1 MSNDYNDKSWT
12 DRTNWIVTV
21 IALALVAILSIGLL
35 CALFIRPQDEEEAVV
50 PKDGAVLS
58 ETKEDG
64 ISLMSAKIMPVAYAA
79 SGVSALADTA
89 YTLTATVEPDYE
101 GEKTFD
107 WSVKFQSDSSSW
119 ASGKTVTDYVTLTPG
134 GEDYAASKSVTLEN
148 LQPFG
153 EQIIIK
159 ATARDDPEIT
169 ATCTADYAQKPV
181 DFSLSF
187 GEVSCNFGGDTDVTL
202 EINANAETA
211 PGGAADAQFTK
222 SELYSLSQEFTVT
235 YELTGKK
242 FMSYTA
248 SGYGVEGWYIFGT
261 WLPSPDFKDE
271 YADLSGYSV
280 ADNGLYFGIKYLS
293 DNLQLHTVGGGMG
306 GLTARPASEHSPSD
320 FIQQFTHAGESLIP
334 EGNSLTYTY
343 GDDLEVLDL
352 QVTLTGEYATYTYET
367 TFVIAG
373 YTNTSTLTGMNVSES
388 GVVF

>member
-1 MSNDYNDKSWT
+1 MSNYELYEHKRSD
-12 DRTNWIVTV
+12 TV
-21 IALALVAILSIGLL
+21 KWVLTLISFILVGVMLAGIILGWFEKDD
-35 CALFIRPQDEEEAVV
+35 AEEEQAGAPAYSFIVGNGEGNRMSLTSVRNSAVTGESV
-50 PKDGAVLS
+50 
-58 ETKEDG
+58 T
-64 ISLMSAKIMPVAYAA
+64 I
-79 SGVSALADTA
+79 
-89 YTLTATVEPDYE
+89 TATVEPDNE
-101 GEKTFD
+101 AENTGVD
-107 WSVKFQSDSSSW
+107 WTAAWKNAESVW
-119 ASGKTVTDYVTLTPG
+119 ASGKSVSDYVTLTPG
-134 GEDYAASKSVTLEN
+134 GEDYATSKSVTLEN

-181 DFSLSF
+181 DFTLSF

-202 EINANAETA
+202 EINANADTA

-222 SELYSLSQEFTVT
+222 SEVYSLSQEFTVT

-293 DNLQLHTVGGGMG
+293 DNLQLHTVGGGMSN
-306 GLTARPASEHSPSD
+306 LTSRPASEHSPSD
-320 FIQQFTHAGESLIP
+320 FIQRFTHAGESLIP
-334 EGNSLTYTY
+334 EGEALTYTY
-343 GDDLEVLDL
+343 GNDLEMLDL
-352 QVTLTGEYATYTYET
+352 KVTLTGEYSEHVYET

-373 YTNTSTLTGMNVSES
+373 YTNTSTLTGMDVSEPA
-388 GVVF
+388 VVF

>member
-1 MSNDYNDKSWT
+1 MSNYELYEHKRSDTVKWVLT
-12 DRTNWIVTV
+12 LIAFIVV
-21 IALALVAILSIGLL
+21 GIMLAGILCGWFEKDEAKEEQAGVPAYS
-35 CALFIRPQDEEEAVV
+35 FIVGNSEGNRMSLTSVRNSAVTGESV
-50 PKDGAVLS
+50 
-58 ETKEDG
+58 T
-64 ISLMSAKIMPVAYAA
+64 I
-79 SGVSALADTA
+79 
-89 YTLTATVEPDYE
+89 TATVEPDNE
-101 GEKTFD
+101 AENTGVD
-107 WSVKFQSDSSSW
+107 WTATWKNAGSVW
-119 ASGKTVTDYVTLTPG
+119 ASGKSVSDYVTLTPG

-153 EQIIIK
+153 EQIVVK

-181 DFSLSF
+181 NFSLSF
-187 GEVSCNFGGDTDVTL
+187 GEVSCDFGGDTDVTL

-222 SELYSLSQEFTVT
+222 SEVYSLSQEFTVT

-261 WLPSPDFKDE
+261 YLNSPDFKDE

-293 DNLQLHTVGGGMG
+293 DNLQLHTVGGGMSN
-306 GLTARPASEHSPSD
+306 LTSRPASEHSPSD
-320 FIQQFTHAGESLIP
+320 FIQRFTHAGESLIP

-343 GDDLEVLDL
+343 GNDLEMLDL
-352 QVTLTGEYATYTYET
+352 KVTLTGEYATYTYET

-373 YTNTSTLTGMNVSES
+373 YTNTSTLTGMDVSEPA
-388 GVVF
+388 VVF

>member
-1 MSNDYNDKSWT
+1 MSNYELYEHKRSD
-12 DRTNWIVTV
+12 TV
-21 IALALVAILSIGLL
+21 KWVLTLISFILVGVMLAGIILGWFEKDD
-35 CALFIRPQDEEEAVV
+35 AEEEQAGAPAYSFIVGNGEGNRMSLTSVRNSAVTGESV
-50 PKDGAVLS
+50 
-58 ETKEDG
+58 T
-64 ISLMSAKIMPVAYAA
+64 I
-79 SGVSALADTA
+79 
-89 YTLTATVEPDYE
+89 TATVEPDNE
-101 GEKTFD
+101 AENTGVD
-107 WSVKFQSDSSSW
+107 WTATWKNAESVW
-119 ASGKTVTDYVTLTPG
+119 ASGKSVSDYVTLTPG
-134 GEDYAASKSVTLEN
+134 GENYAASKSVTLEN

-181 DFSLSF
+181 NFSLSF

-211 PGGAADAQFTK
+211 LGGAADAQFTK
-222 SELYSLSQEFTVT
+222 SEVYSLSQEFTVS

-271 YADLSGYSV
+271 YADLSDYSV

-293 DNLQLHTVGGGMG
+293 DNLQLHTVGGGMSN
-306 GLTARPASEHSPSD
+306 LTSRPASEHSPSD
-320 FIQQFTHAGESLIP
+320 FIQRFTHAGESLIP
-334 EGNSLTYTY
+334 EGEALTYTY
-343 GDDLEVLDL
+343 GNDLEMLDL
-352 QVTLTGEYATYTYET
+352 KVTLTGEYATYTYET

-373 YTNTSTLTGMNVSES
+373 YTNTSTLTGMDVSEPA
-388 GVVF
+388 VVF

>member
-1 MSNDYNDKSWT
+1 MSNYELYEQKRSDTVKWVLT
-12 DRTNWIVTV
+12 LIAFIVV
-21 IALALVAILSIGLL
+21 GVMLAGILCGWFEKDEAKEEQACVPAYS
-35 CALFIRPQDEEEAVV
+35 FIVGNSEGNRMSLTSVRNSAVTGESV
-50 PKDGAVLS
+50 
-58 ETKEDG
+58 T
-64 ISLMSAKIMPVAYAA
+64 I
-79 SGVSALADTA
+79 TA
-89 YTLTATVEPDYE
+89 MVEPDNE
-101 GEKTFD
+101 AENTGVD
-107 WSVKFQSDSSSW
+107 WTATWKNAESVW
-119 ASGKTVTDYVTLTPG
+119 ASGKSVSDYVTLTPG

-148 LQPFG
+148 LQPFA

-181 DFSLSF
+181 NFTLSF

-202 EINANAETA
+202 EINANAASA

-222 SELYSLSQEFTVT
+222 SEVYSLSQEFTVS

-271 YADLSGYSV
+271 YADLSDYSV

-293 DNLQLHTVGGGMG
+293 DNLQLHTVGGGMSN
-306 GLTARPASEHSPSD
+306 LTSRPASEHSPSD
-320 FIQQFTHAGESLIP
+320 FIQRFTHAGESLIP
-334 EGNSLTYTY
+334 EGEALTYTY
-343 GDDLEVLDL
+343 GSDLEMLDL
-352 QVTLTGEYATYTYET
+352 KVTLTGEYATYTYET

-373 YTNTSTLTGMNVSES
+373 YTNTSTLTGMDVSEPA
-388 GVVF
+388 VVF

>member
-1 MSNDYNDKSWT
+1 MSNYELYEHKRSD
-12 DRTNWIVTV
+12 TV
-21 IALALVAILSIGLL
+21 KWVLTLISFILVGVMLAGIILGWFEKDD
-35 CALFIRPQDEEEAVV
+35 AEEEQAGAPAYSFIVGNSEGNRMTLTSVRNNAVTGESV
-50 PKDGAVLS
+50 
-58 ETKEDG
+58 T
-64 ISLMSAKIMPVAYAA
+64 I
-79 SGVSALADTA
+79 
-89 YTLTATVEPDYE
+89 TATVEPDNE
-101 GEKTFD
+101 AENTGVD
-107 WSVKFQSDSSSW
+107 WTAAWKNAESVW
-119 ASGKTVTDYVTLTPG
+119 ASGKSVSDYVTLTPG

-148 LQPFG
+148 LQPFA

-159 ATARDDPEIT
+159 ATARDDPGIT

-181 DFSLSF
+181 NFSLSF

-222 SELYSLSQEFTVT
+222 SEVYSLSQEFTVS

-293 DNLQLHTVGGGMG
+293 DNLQLHTVGGGMSN
-306 GLTARPASEHSPSD
+306 LTSRPASEHIPSE
-320 FIQQFTHAGESLIP
+320 FVQRFTHAGESLIP
-334 EGNSLTYTY
+334 EGEALTYTY
-343 GDDLEVLDL
+343 GSDLEMLDL
-352 QVTLTGEYATYTYET
+352 KVTLTGEYATYTYET

-373 YTNTSTLTGMNVSES
+373 YTNTSTLTGMDVSEPA
-388 GVVF
+388 VVF

>member
-1 MSNDYNDKSWT
+1 MSNELYEHKRSD
-12 DRTNWIVTV
+12 TV
-21 IALALVAILSIGLL
+21 KWVLTLVAFIVVGVMLAGIILGWFEKKE
-35 CALFIRPQDEEEAVV
+35 AEEEQAGVPVYSFIVGNGEGNRMSLTSVRNSAVTGESV
-50 PKDGAVLS
+50 
-58 ETKEDG
+58 T
-64 ISLMSAKIMPVAYAA
+64 I
-79 SGVSALADTA
+79 
-89 YTLTATVEPDYE
+89 TATVEPDNE
-101 GEKTFD
+101 AENTGVD
-107 WSVKFQSDSSSW
+107 WTAAWKNAGSVW
-119 ASGKTVTDYVTLTPG
+119 ASGKSVSDYVTLTPG
-134 GEDYAASKSVTLEN
+134 GEDYVASKSVTLEN

-153 EQIIIK
+153 EQIVVK

-181 DFSLSF
+181 NFSLSF

-211 PGGAADAQFTK
+211 PGGAAGAQFTK
-222 SELYSLSQEFTVT
+222 SEVYSLSQEFTVS

-306 GLTARPASEHSPSD
+306 GLNSSPASEHVPSE
-320 FIQQFTHAGESLIP
+320 FIQRFTHAGESLIP

-343 GDDLEVLDL
+343 GSDLEMLDL
-352 QVTLTGEYATYTYET
+352 KVTLTGEYSEHVYET

-373 YTNTSTLTGMNVSES
+373 YTNTSTLTGMDVSEPA
-388 GVVF
+388 VVF

>member
-1 MSNDYNDKSWT
+1 MSNYELYEHKRSDTVKWVLT
-12 DRTNWIVTV
+12 LIAFIVV
-21 IALALVAILSIGLL
+21 GIMLAGIICGW
-35 CALFIRPQDEEEAVV
+35 FEKKETEEEQT
-50 PKDGAVLS
+50 GAPAYSFIVGNG
-58 ETKEDG
+58 EG
-64 ISLMSAKIMPVAYAA
+64 NRMSLMSVRN
-79 SGVSALADTA
+79 SAVTGESI
-89 YTLTATVEPDYE
+89 TITATVEPDNE
-101 GEKTFD
+101 AENTGVD
-107 WSVKFQSDSSSW
+107 WTAAWKNAESVW
-119 ASGKTVTDYVTLTPG
+119 ASGKSVSDYVTLTPG
-134 GEDYAASKSVTLEN
+134 GENYAASKSVTLEN

-181 DFSLSF
+181 NFSLSF

-211 PGGAADAQFTK
+211 PGGAADAQFAK
-222 SELYSLSQEFTVT
+222 SEVYSLSQEFTVS

-261 WLPSPDFKDE
+261 YLNSPDFKDE

-293 DNLQLHTVGGGMG
+293 DNLQLHTVGGGMSN
-306 GLTARPASEHSPSD
+306 LTSRPASEHSPSD
-320 FIQQFTHAGESLIP
+320 FIQRFTHAGESLIP

-343 GDDLEVLDL
+343 GNDLEMLDL
-352 QVTLTGEYATYTYET
+352 KVTLTGEYATYTYET
-367 TFVIAG
+367 TFMIAG
-373 YTNTSTLTGMNVSES
+373 YTNTSTLTGMDVSEPA
-388 GVVF
+388 VVF

>member
-1 MSNDYNDKSWT
+1 MSNYELYEHKRSD
-12 DRTNWIVTV
+12 TV
-21 IALALVAILSIGLL
+21 KWVLTLISFILVGVMLAGIILGWFEKDD
-35 CALFIRPQDEEEAVV
+35 AEEEQAGAPAYSFIVGNGEGNRMSLTSVRNSAVTGESV
-50 PKDGAVLS
+50 
-58 ETKEDG
+58 T
-64 ISLMSAKIMPVAYAA
+64 I
-79 SGVSALADTA
+79 
-89 YTLTATVEPDYE
+89 TATVEPDNE
-101 GEKTFD
+101 AENTGVD
-107 WSVKFQSDSSSW
+107 WTAAWKNAESVW
-119 ASGKTVTDYVTLTPG
+119 ASGKSVSDYVTLTPG

-153 EQIIIK
+153 EQIIVK

-181 DFSLSF
+181 NFSLSF

-211 PGGAADAQFTK
+211 PGGAADAQFAK
-222 SELYSLSQEFTVT
+222 SEVYSLSQEFTVT

-271 YADLSGYSV
+271 YADLSDYSV

-293 DNLQLHTVGGGMG
+293 DNLQLHTVGGGMSN
-306 GLTARPASEHSPSD
+306 LTSRPASEHSPSD
-320 FIQQFTHAGESLIP
+320 FIQRFTHAGESLIP
-334 EGNSLTYTY
+334 EGEALTYTY
-343 GDDLEVLDL
+343 GNDLEMLDL
-352 QVTLTGEYATYTYET
+352 KVTLTGEYATYTYET

-373 YTNTSTLTGMNVSES
+373 YTNTSTLTGMDVSEPA
-388 GVVF
+388 VVF

>member
-1 MSNDYNDKSWT
+1 MSNELYEHKRSD
-12 DRTNWIVTV
+12 TV
-21 IALALVAILSIGLL
+21 KWVLTLISFILVGVMLAGIILGWFEKDD
-35 CALFIRPQDEEEAVV
+35 AEEEQAGAPAYSFIVGNGEGNRMSLTSVRNSAVTGESV
-50 PKDGAVLS
+50 
-58 ETKEDG
+58 T
-64 ISLMSAKIMPVAYAA
+64 I
-79 SGVSALADTA
+79 
-89 YTLTATVEPDYE
+89 TATVEPDNE
-101 GEKTFD
+101 AENTGVD
-107 WSVKFQSDSSSW
+107 WTAAWKNAGSVW
-119 ASGKTVTDYVTLTPG
+119 ASGKSVSDYVTLTPA
-134 GEDYAASKSVTLEN
+134 GENYAASKSVTLEN

-159 ATARDDPEIT
+159 ATARDDPGIT

-181 DFSLSF
+181 NFSLSF

-222 SELYSLSQEFTVT
+222 SDVYSLSQEFTVT

-306 GLTARPASEHSPSD
+306 GLNSSPASEHVPSE
-320 FIQQFTHAGESLIP
+320 FIQRFTHAGESLIP
-334 EGNSLTYTY
+334 EGNALTYTY
-343 GDDLEVLDL
+343 GSDLEMLDL
-352 QVTLTGEYATYTYET
+352 QVTLTGEYATYSYET

-373 YTNTSTLTGMNVSES
+373 YTNTSTLTGMDVSEPA
-388 GVVF
+388 VVF

>member
-1 MSNDYNDKSWT
+1 MSYNELYEHKRSDTVKWLLT
-12 DRTNWIVTV
+12 LIAFIVV
-21 IALALVAILSIGLL
+21 GVMLAGIICGW
-35 CALFIRPQDEEEAVV
+35 FEKKETEEEQA
-50 PKDGAVLS
+50 
-58 ETKEDG
+58 
-64 ISLMSAKIMPVAYAA
+64 
-79 SGVSALADTA
+79 GVSAYSFIVGNSEGNRMSLTSVRNSAVTGESV
-89 YTLTATVEPDYE
+89 TITATVEPDNE
-101 GEKTFD
+101 AENTGVD
-107 WSVKFQSDSSSW
+107 WTATWKNAESVW
-119 ASGKTVTDYVTLTPG
+119 ASGKSVSDYVTLAPG

-153 EQIIIK
+153 EQIVVK
-159 ATARDDPEIT
+159 ATARDDPGIT

-181 DFSLSF
+181 NFSLSF

-202 EINANAETA
+202 EINANAASA

-222 SELYSLSQEFTVT
+222 SEVYSLPQEFTVS

-293 DNLQLHTVGGGMG
+293 DNLQLHTVGGGMSN
-306 GLTARPASEHSPSD
+306 LTSRPASEHSPSD
-320 FIQQFTHAGESLIP
+320 FIQRFTHAGESLIP
-334 EGNSLTYTY
+334 EGEALTYTY
-343 GDDLEVLDL
+343 GSDLEMLDL
-352 QVTLTGEYATYTYET
+352 KVTLTGEYATYSYET

-373 YTNTSTLTGMNVSES
+373 YTNTSTLTGMDVSEPA
-388 GVVF
+388 VVF

>member
-1 MSNDYNDKSWT
+1 MSNYELYEHKRSDTVKWVLT
-12 DRTNWIVTV
+12 LIAFIVV
-21 IALALVAILSIGLL
+21 GIMLAGIICGW
-35 CALFIRPQDEEEAVV
+35 FEKKETEEEQA
-50 PKDGAVLS
+50 GAPAYSFIVGNG
-58 ETKEDG
+58 EG
-64 ISLMSAKIMPVAYAA
+64 NRMSLMSVRN
-79 SGVSALADTA
+79 SAVTGESI
-89 YTLTATVEPDYE
+89 TITATVEPDNE
-101 GEKTFD
+101 AENTGVD
-107 WSVKFQSDSSSW
+107 WTAAWKNAESVW
-119 ASGKTVTDYVTLTPG
+119 ASGKSVSDYVTLTPG
-134 GEDYAASKSVTLEN
+134 GENYAASKSVTLEN

-181 DFSLSF
+181 NFSLSF

-211 PGGAADAQFTK
+211 PGGAADAQFAK
-222 SELYSLSQEFTVT
+222 SEVYSLSQEFTVS

-261 WLPSPDFKDE
+261 YLNSPDFKDE

-293 DNLQLHTVGGGMG
+293 DNLQLHTVGGGMSN
-306 GLTARPASEHSPSD
+306 LTSRPASEHIPSE
-320 FIQQFTHAGESLIP
+320 FVQRFTHAGESLIP
-334 EGNSLTYTY
+334 EGEALTYTY
-343 GDDLEVLDL
+343 GSDLEMLDL
-352 QVTLTGEYATYTYET
+352 KVTLTGEYATYTYET

-373 YTNTSTLTGMNVSES
+373 YTNTSTLTGMDVSEPA
-388 GVVF
+388 VVF

>member
-1 MSNDYNDKSWT
+1 MSYNELYEHKRSD
-12 DRTNWIVTV
+12 TV
-21 IALALVAILSIGLL
+21 KWVLTLVAFIVVGVMLAGIILGWFEKDE
-35 CALFIRPQDEEEAVV
+35 AEEEQAGAPAYSFIVGNGEGNRMSLTSVRNNVV
-50 PKDGAVLS
+50 TGESV
-58 ETKEDG
+58 T
-64 ISLMSAKIMPVAYAA
+64 I
-79 SGVSALADTA
+79 
-89 YTLTATVEPDYE
+89 TATVEPDNE
-101 GEKTFD
+101 AENTGVD
-107 WSVKFQSDSSSW
+107 WTATWKNAESVW
-119 ASGKTVTDYVTLTPG
+119 ASGKSVSDYVTLTPG

-181 DFSLSF
+181 NFTLSF

-202 EINANAETA
+202 EINANADTA

-222 SELYSLSQEFTVT
+222 SEVYSLSQEFTVT

-261 WLPSPDFKDE
+261 YLNSPDFKDE

-306 GLTARPASEHSPSD
+306 GLNSSPASEHVPSE
-320 FIQQFTHAGESLIP
+320 FIQRFTHAGESLIP

-343 GDDLEVLDL
+343 GSDLEMLDL
-352 QVTLTGEYATYTYET
+352 KVTLTGEYSEHVYET

-373 YTNTSTLTGMNVSES
+373 YTNTSTLTGMNVSEPA
-388 GVVF
+388 VVF

>member
-1 MSNDYNDKSWT
+1 MSYNELYEHKRSDTVKWVLT
-12 DRTNWIVTV
+12 LIAFIVV
-21 IALALVAILSIGLL
+21 GVMLAGIICGW
-35 CALFIRPQDEEEAVV
+35 FEKKETEEEQA
-50 PKDGAVLS
+50 GAPAYSFIVGNG
-58 ETKEDG
+58 EG
-64 ISLMSAKIMPVAYAA
+64 NRMSLMSVRN
-79 SGVSALADTA
+79 SAVTGESV
-89 YTLTATVEPDYE
+89 TITATVEPDNE
-101 GEKTFD
+101 AENTGVD
-107 WSVKFQSDSSSW
+107 WTAAWKNAGSVW
-119 ASGKTVTDYVTLTPG
+119 ASGKSVSDYVTLTPG

-148 LQPFG
+148 LQPIA
-153 EQIIIK
+153 EQIIVK

-181 DFSLSF
+181 NFTLSF

-211 PGGAADAQFTK
+211 LGGAADAQFTK
-222 SELYSLSQEFTVT
+222 SEVYSLSQEFTVT

-306 GLTARPASEHSPSD
+306 GLTARPASEHIPSE
-320 FIQQFTHAGESLIP
+320 FIERFTHAGESLIP

-343 GDDLEVLDL
+343 GSDLEMLDL

-373 YTNTSTLTGMNVSES
+373 YTNTSTLTGMDVSES
-388 GVVF
+388 AVVF

>member
-1 MSNDYNDKSWT
+1 MSYNELYEHKRSD
-12 DRTNWIVTV
+12 TV
-21 IALALVAILSIGLL
+21 KWVLTLVAFIVVGVMLAGIILGWFEKDE
-35 CALFIRPQDEEEAVV
+35 AEEEQAGAPAYSFIVGNGEGNRMSLTSVRNNVV
-50 PKDGAVLS
+50 TGESV
-58 ETKEDG
+58 T
-64 ISLMSAKIMPVAYAA
+64 I
-79 SGVSALADTA
+79 
-89 YTLTATVEPDYE
+89 TATVEPDNE
-101 GEKTFD
+101 AENTGVD
-107 WSVKFQSDSSSW
+107 WTATWKNAESVW
-119 ASGKTVTDYVTLTPG
+119 ASGKSVSDYVTLTPG

-148 LQPFG
+148 LQPFA
-153 EQIIIK
+153 EQIVVK

-181 DFSLSF
+181 NFTLSF

-222 SELYSLSQEFTVT
+222 SEVYSLSQEFTVS

-293 DNLQLHTVGGGMG
+293 DNLQLHTVGGGMSN
-306 GLTARPASEHSPSD
+306 LTSRPASEHIPSE
-320 FIQQFTHAGESLIP
+320 FVQRFTHAGESLIP
-334 EGNSLTYTY
+334 EGEALTYTY
-343 GDDLEVLDL
+343 GSDLEMLDL
-352 QVTLTGEYATYTYET
+352 KVTLTGEYATYTYET

-373 YTNTSTLTGMNVSES
+373 YTNTSTLTGMDVSES
-388 GVVF
+388 AVVF

>member
-1 MSNDYNDKSWT
+1 MSNYELYEHKRSDTVKWVLT
-12 DRTNWIVTV
+12 LIAFIVV
-21 IALALVAILSIGLL
+21 GVLLAGIICGWFEKDEAKGEEQAGVPAYS
-35 CALFIRPQDEEEAVV
+35 FIVGNGEGNRMSLTSVRNSAVTGESV
-50 PKDGAVLS
+50 
-58 ETKEDG
+58 T
-64 ISLMSAKIMPVAYAA
+64 I
-79 SGVSALADTA
+79 
-89 YTLTATVEPDYE
+89 TATVEPDNE
-101 GEKTFD
+101 AENTGVD
-107 WSVKFQSDSSSW
+107 WTAAWKNAESVW
-119 ASGKTVTDYVTLTPG
+119 ASGKSVSDYVTLTPG

-153 EQIIIK
+153 EQIIVK

-181 DFSLSF
+181 NFSLSF

-222 SELYSLSQEFTVT
+222 SEVYSLSQEFTVS

-293 DNLQLHTVGGGMG
+293 DNLQLHTVGGGMSN
-306 GLTARPASEHSPSD
+306 LTSRPASEHIPSE
-320 FIQQFTHAGESLIP
+320 FVQRFTHAGESLIP
-334 EGNSLTYTY
+334 EGEALTYTY
-343 GDDLEVLDL
+343 GSDLEMLDL
-352 QVTLTGEYATYTYET
+352 KVTLTGEYATYTYET

-373 YTNTSTLTGMNVSES
+373 YTNTSTLTGMDVSEPA
-388 GVVF
+388 VVF

>member
-1 MSNDYNDKSWT
+1 MSYNELYEHKRSDTVKWVLT
-12 DRTNWIVTV
+12 LIAFIVV
-21 IALALVAILSIGLL
+21 GVMLAGILCGWFEKDEAKEEQAGAPAYS
-35 CALFIRPQDEEEAVV
+35 FIVGNGEGNRM
-50 PKDGAVLS
+50 
-58 ETKEDG
+58 
-64 ISLMSAKIMPVAYAA
+64 SLMSVRN
-79 SGVSALADTA
+79 SAVTGESV
-89 YTLTATVEPDYE
+89 TITATVEPDNE
-101 GEKTFD
+101 AENTGVD
-107 WSVKFQSDSSSW
+107 WTATWKNAGSEW
-119 ASGKTVTDYVTLTPG
+119 ASGKSVSDYVTLTPG

-148 LQPFG
+148 LQPIA
-153 EQIIIK
+153 EQIIVK

-181 DFSLSF
+181 NFTLSF

-211 PGGAADAQFTK
+211 LGGAADAQFTK
-222 SELYSLSQEFTVT
+222 SEVYSLSQEFTVT

-306 GLTARPASEHSPSD
+306 GLTARPASEHIPSE
-320 FIQQFTHAGESLIP
+320 FIERFTHAGESLIP

-343 GDDLEVLDL
+343 GSDLEMLDL
-352 QVTLTGEYATYTYET
+352 QVTLTGEYATYSYET

-373 YTNTSTLTGMNVSES
+373 YTNTSTLTGMDVSEPA
-388 GVVF
+388 VVF

>member
-1 MSNDYNDKSWT
+1 MSLTSVRKSA
-12 DRTNWIVTV
+12 VTGESV
-21 IALALVAILSIGLL
+21 TI
-35 CALFIRPQDEEEAVV
+35 
-50 PKDGAVLS
+50 
-58 ETKEDG
+58 
-64 ISLMSAKIMPVAYAA
+64 
-79 SGVSALADTA
+79 
-89 YTLTATVEPDYE
+89 TATVEPDNE
-101 GEKTFD
+101 AENTGVD
-107 WSVKFQSDSSSW
+107 WTATWKNAESVW
-119 ASGKTVTDYVTLTPG
+119 ASGKSVSDYVTLTPG

-148 LQPFG
+148 LQPFA
-153 EQIIIK
+153 EQIVVK

-181 DFSLSF
+181 NFTLSF

-222 SELYSLSQEFTVT
+222 SEVYSLSQEFTVS

-306 GLTARPASEHSPSD
+306 GLNSSPASEHVPSE
-320 FIQQFTHAGESLIP
+320 FIQRFTHAGESLIP

-343 GDDLEVLDL
+343 GSDLEMLDL
-352 QVTLTGEYATYTYET
+352 KVTLTGEYSEHVYET

-373 YTNTSTLTGMNVSES
+373 YTNTSTLTGMDVSEPA
-388 GVVF
+388 VVF

>member
-1 MSNDYNDKSWT
+1 MSNYELYEHKRSDTVKWVLT
-12 DRTNWIVTV
+12 LIAFIVV
-21 IALALVAILSIGLL
+21 GIMLAGIICGW
-35 CALFIRPQDEEEAVV
+35 FEKKETEEEQT
-50 PKDGAVLS
+50 GAPAYSFIVGNG
-58 ETKEDG
+58 EG
-64 ISLMSAKIMPVAYAA
+64 NRMSLMSVRN
-79 SGVSALADTA
+79 SAVTGESI
-89 YTLTATVEPDYE
+89 TITATVEPDNE
-101 GEKTFD
+101 AENTGVD
-107 WSVKFQSDSSSW
+107 WTAAWKNAESVW
-119 ASGKTVTDYVTLTPG
+119 ASGKSVSDYVTLTPG
-134 GEDYAASKSVTLEN
+134 GENYAASKSVTLEN

-181 DFSLSF
+181 NFSLSF

-211 PGGAADAQFTK
+211 PGGAADAQFAK
-222 SELYSLSQEFTVT
+222 SEVYSLSQEFTVS

-261 WLPSPDFKDE
+261 YLNSPDFKDE

-293 DNLQLHTVGGGMG
+293 DNLQLHTVGGGMSN
-306 GLTARPASEHSPSD
+306 LTSRPASEHSPSD
-320 FIQQFTHAGESLIP
+320 FIQRFTHAGESLIP

-343 GDDLEVLDL
+343 GNDLEMLDL
-352 QVTLTGEYATYTYET
+352 KVTLTGEYATYTYET

-373 YTNTSTLTGMNVSES
+373 YTNTSTLTGMDVSEPA
-388 GVVF
+388 VVF

>member
-1 MSNDYNDKSWT
+1 MSYNELYEHKRSDTVKWVLT
-12 DRTNWIVTV
+12 LIAFIVV
-21 IALALVAILSIGLL
+21 GVMLAGILCGWFEKDEAKEEQAGVPAYS
-35 CALFIRPQDEEEAVV
+35 FIVGNSEGNRMSLTSVRNSAVTGESV
-50 PKDGAVLS
+50 
-58 ETKEDG
+58 T
-64 ISLMSAKIMPVAYAA
+64 I
-79 SGVSALADTA
+79 
-89 YTLTATVEPDYE
+89 TATVEPDNE
-101 GEKTFD
+101 AENTGVD
-107 WSVKFQSDSSSW
+107 WTAAWKNAESVW
-119 ASGKTVTDYVTLTPG
+119 ASGKSVSDYVTLTPG

-148 LQPFG
+148 LQPFA
-153 EQIIIK
+153 EQIVVK

-181 DFSLSF
+181 NFSLSF

-202 EINANAETA
+202 EINANADTA

-222 SELYSLSQEFTVT
+222 SEVYSLSQEFTVS

-280 ADNGLYFGIKYLS
+280 ADNGLYFAIKYLS

-306 GLTARPASEHSPSD
+306 GLNSSPASEHVPSE
-320 FIQQFTHAGESLIP
+320 FIQRFTHAGESLIP
-334 EGNSLTYTY
+334 EGEALTYTY
-343 GDDLEVLDL
+343 GNDLEMLDL
-352 QVTLTGEYATYTYET
+352 KVTLTGEYATYTYET

-373 YTNTSTLTGMNVSES
+373 YTNTSTLTSMNVSES
-388 GVVF
+388 AVVF